1 MESLKRS
8 FEHLKN
14 VIVSSNPNLWYAM
27 MMEALGHFENEFN
40 QHLATISPT
49 IKVEEPVVI
58 EEPIIEEPIVV
69 EEPTVEEPIVE
80 EPIVEEPIIEEP
92 TVVEEP
98 VVKKTVKK
106 TTKQ

>member
-14 VIVSSNPNLWYAM
+14 IIVSSNPNLWYAM

-49 IKVEEPVVI
+49 IKVEEP
-58 EEPIIEEPIVV
+58 IIEEPTVV
-69 EEPTVEEPIVE
+69 EEQTI
-80 EPIVEEPIIEEP
+80 EEPIIEEP
-92 TVVEEP
+92 TVVEDVKKP
-98 VVKKTVKK
+98 VVKKT
-106 TTKQ
+106 TK

>member
-14 VIVSSNPNLWYAM
+14 IIVSSNPNLWYAM

-69 EEPTVEEPIVE
+69 EEPTVEEPT
-80 EPIVEEPIIEEP
+80 VEEPIIEEP

>member
-1 MESLKRS
+1 MESLKNS

-14 VIVSSNPNLWYAM
+14 TIISSNPNPWYAM
-27 MMEALGHFENEFN
+27 MIDALGHFENEFN
-40 QHLATISPT
+40 QHLATVSPT

-69 EEPTVEEPIVE
+69 EEPTVIEEPIVE
-80 EPIVEEPIIEEP
+80 ES

-106 TTKQ
+106 ITK

>member
-14 VIVSSNPNLWYAM
+14 IIVSSNPNLWYAM

-58 EEPIIEEPIVV
+58 EEPIIEEPIVEEPIIEESTVV

-80 EPIVEEPIIEEP
+80 EPA
-92 TVVEEP
+92 VVEKP

>member
-14 VIVSSNPNLWYAM
+14 IIVSSNPNLWYAM

-49 IKVEEPVVI
+49 IKVEEL
-58 EEPIIEEPIVV
+58 IIEEPIV
-69 EEPTVEEPIVE
+69 VEEPIVE
-80 EPIVEEPIIEEP
+80 EPIVEES

-106 TTKQ
+106 TTK

>member
-1 MESLKRS
+1 
-8 FEHLKN
+8 
-14 VIVSSNPNLWYAM
+14 M

-58 EEPIIEEPIVV
+58 EEPI
-69 EEPTVEEPIVE
+69 VEEPI
-80 EPIVEEPIIEEP
+80 
-92 TVVEEP
+92 VVEEP

-106 TTKQ
+106 TTTK